1 MKMDLITAVV
11 CILAAMV
18 AGEIVSMKTKAF
30 VPSVFV
36 TAVLFLIGYWTF
48 FPQDIVSTA
57 AFGQPFAGLAM
68 YFLIT
73 HMGSLM
79 NIKELL
85 SQWKTVIISIAGVFG
100 ILVALLTVG
109 RAVLGYDTV
118 VVGAPPLTGGIVAA
132 VLMQEAAREKG
143 LEMLSV
149 LAILVYVA
157 QGFVGYP
164 ITAILLKKE
173 GKDLLKKYT
182 GTGDKKISGKNS
194 EEKYTE
200 KRLLPQMP
208 KQYNTTY
215 MMLLKLAFTA
225 FLAAKCAE
233 IFNNLLKSM
242 KAGFSIHALVF
253 CLIFG
258 VIFAEIGFLDR
269 KVLNKSESFGLTILA
284 LMAFIFD
291 GLKNATPQMLLQV
304 AGPLFGVIFIGVI
317 GLVIFSVIS
326 GKLLKESIPM
336 SISIA
341 MNALYGFPPN
351 FVLTEEA
358 IRSLTDDE
366 DEKEYLTQIMM
377 PKMLVGGFTSVTIAS
392 VIIGGVFAGM
402 LK

>member
-1 MKMDLITAVV
+1 MKMDLITAVL

-182 GTGDKKISGKNS
+182 GTGDKKYP
-194 EEKYTE
+194 EKIQ
-200 KRLLPQMP
+200 KRNILR
-208 KQYNTTY
+208 KGC
-215 MMLLKLAFTA
+215 FRR
-225 FLAAKCAE
+225 
-233 IFNNLLKSM
+233 
-242 KAGFSIHALVF
+242 
-253 CLIFG
+253 CL
-258 VIFAEIGFLDR
+258 
-269 KVLNKSESFGLTILA
+269 SSTILH
-284 LMAFIFD
+284 I
-291 GLKNATPQMLLQV
+291 
-304 AGPLFGVIFIGVI
+304 
-317 GLVIFSVIS
+317 
-326 GKLLKESIPM
+326 
-336 SISIA
+336 
-341 MNALYGFPPN
+341 
-351 FVLTEEA
+351 
-358 IRSLTDDE
+358 
-366 DEKEYLTQIMM
+366 
-377 PKMLVGGFTSVTIAS
+377 
-392 VIIGGVFAGM
+392 
-402 LK
+402 

>member
-1 MKMDLITAVV
+1 MKMDLITAVL

-149 LAILVYVA
+149 I
-157 QGFVGYP
+157 
-164 ITAILLKKE
+164 
-173 GKDLLKKYT
+173 
-182 GTGDKKISGKNS
+182 
-194 EEKYTE
+194 
-200 KRLLPQMP
+200 
-208 KQYNTTY
+208 
-215 MMLLKLAFTA
+215 A
-225 FLAAKCAE
+225 FL
-233 IFNNLLKSM
+233 FY
-242 KAGFSIHALVF
+242 F
-253 CLIFG
+253 
-258 VIFAEIGFLDR
+258 
-269 KVLNKSESFGLTILA
+269 
-284 LMAFIFD
+284 
-291 GLKNATPQMLLQV
+291 
-304 AGPLFGVIFIGVI
+304 
-317 GLVIFSVIS
+317 
-326 GKLLKESIPM
+326 
-336 SISIA
+336 
-341 MNALYGFPPN
+341 
-351 FVLTEEA
+351 
-358 IRSLTDDE
+358 
-366 DEKEYLTQIMM
+366 
-377 PKMLVGGFTSVTIAS
+377 
-392 VIIGGVFAGM
+392 
-402 LK
+402 